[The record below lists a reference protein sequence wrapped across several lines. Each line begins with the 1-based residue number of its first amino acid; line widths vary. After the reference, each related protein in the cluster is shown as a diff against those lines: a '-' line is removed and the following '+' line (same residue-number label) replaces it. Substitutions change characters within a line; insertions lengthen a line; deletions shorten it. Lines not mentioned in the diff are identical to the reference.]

1 MDNRGCKTE
10 EEILE
15 MIEMIEDVEKCM
27 LENDYENA
35 FSLFLLYIGRLDP
48 DDRDSFIIHFKNFAR
63 KMSLSKIKRPI

>member
-15 MIEMIEDVEKCM
+15 ILEMIEYVEKCM

-48 DDRDSFIIHFKNFAR
+48 DDRDSFIIHFKKLIR
-63 KMSLSKIKRPI
+63 KISLAKIKISI